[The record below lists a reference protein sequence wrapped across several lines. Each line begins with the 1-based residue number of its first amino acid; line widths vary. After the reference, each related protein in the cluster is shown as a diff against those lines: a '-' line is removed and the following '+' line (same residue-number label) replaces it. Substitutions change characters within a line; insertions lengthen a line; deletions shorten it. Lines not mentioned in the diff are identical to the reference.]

1 MDNKDLVLDLLA
13 WIGKES
19 RPYDE
24 GDGRLANLL
33 PTPQIWEDAVDHG
46 LVQRRDVGAEGTM
59 VDVTEKGRDF
69 FTTMDGLRVKPPFTP
84 GSPPCFFMIIQLRP
98 A

>member
-24 GDGRLANLL
+24 VMVAWRTSCPRL
-33 PTPQIWEDAVDHG
+33 QIWEDAVDHG

-69 FTTMDGLRVKPPFTP
+69 LHDHGRT
-84 GSPPCFFMIIQLRP
+84 
-98 A
+98 